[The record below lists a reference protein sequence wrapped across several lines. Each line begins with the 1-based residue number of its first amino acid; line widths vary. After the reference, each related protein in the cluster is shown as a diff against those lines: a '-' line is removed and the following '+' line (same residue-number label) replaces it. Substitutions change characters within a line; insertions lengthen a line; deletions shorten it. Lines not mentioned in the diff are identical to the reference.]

1 MGLFAV
7 TNGLLLEDF
16 CVISG
21 SREVT
26 LAVLC
31 QSGLIRAVP
40 DS

>member
-1 MGLFAV
+1 MGLFVV

-21 SREVT
+21 SHEVT